1 MKEPYDW
8 DEYAQ
13 CFFPKAEELAQRAS
27 EAEKAGEKDK
37 ASELY
42 LCVNPST
49 SAERVH
55 SRPVGGALL
64 SGVFRDSPPQ
74 DHRSRSTLG
83 KRERRPS
90 TRVLRKSQVHHI

>member
-37 ASELY
+37 ALELY
-42 LCVNPST
+42 LFVSPLDLC
-49 SAERVH
+49 AERE
-55 SRPVGGALL
+55 
-64 SGVFRDSPPQ
+64 
-74 DHRSRSTLG
+74 STHV
-83 KRERRPS
+83 R
-90 TRVLRKSQVHHI
+90 

>member
-37 ASELY
+37 ATELY
-42 LCVNPST
+42 LFVDPST
-49 SAERVH
+49 SA
-55 SRPVGGALL
+55 
-64 SGVFRDSPPQ
+64 
-74 DHRSRSTLG
+74 
-83 KRERRPS
+83 
-90 TRVLRKSQVHHI
+90 